1 MKFVTNK
8 LVANSCME
16 IQEYARTKKID
27 NIRIWMS
34 HNLGKESA
42 VPKKTSKSERISSI
56 LMLVKNQ
63 LQFLFMRT
71 GSYEETIELLKQ
83 MSSVLEDKSQIEV
96 GYAQENLR
104 QLLAAMAA

>member
-1 MKFVTNK
+1 
-8 LVANSCME
+8 
-16 IQEYARTKKID
+16 
-27 NIRIWMS
+27 
-34 HNLGKESA
+34 
-42 VPKKTSKSERISSI
+42 
-56 LMLVKNQ
+56 MLVKNQ